1 MAVFAMEET
10 NPERGVRLSVHTR
23 AHTHVYFHS
32 HIHPLDS
39 PEIRKSNISIG
50 CIS

>member
-23 AHTHVYFHS
+23 AHTLVCFHS
-32 HIHPLDS
+32 HIDPLD
-39 PEIRKSNISIG
+39 PLKSENQISA
-50 CIS
+50 